1 MTLPKKVAKE
11 ARTPM
16 YVVDSKRLIKN
27 RVADLDWQA
36 LEQSLWEYGY
46 AKTPALLSQQEC
58 EELIQLYPNDSKF
71 RSRIDMARFR
81 FGVGD
86 YKYFA
91 EPLPEIVQALRS
103 NFYPPLASVANRWME
118 ALGGKEEYPS
128 TLPPFLECCRKRGQS
143 KPTPLLLHYEKDGY
157 NCLHQD
163 LYGDVAFPL
172 QMTCFL
178 SQPGRDYTGGE
189 FLLLEQRPRA
199 QSKAEVIATQQGE
212 IVIFTTRYRPARG
225 TRGFYRVNIRH
236 GVSRVASGVR
246 YTLGII
252 FHNAK

>member
-1 MTLPKKVAKE
+1 MH
-11 ARTPM
+11 
-16 YVVDSKRLIKN
+16 VVDFKPPITKRI
-27 RVADLDWQA
+27 ADLNWEA
-36 LEQSLWEYGY
+36 LEQSVWEYGY
-46 AKTPALLSQQEC
+46 AKTPALLTRQEC
-58 EELIQLYPNDSKF
+58 EELIGLYPDDSRF

-91 EPLPEIVQALRS
+91 EPLPEIVQELRS
-103 NFYPPLASVANRWME
+103 NFYPPLAGIANRWME
-118 ALGGKEEYPS
+118 ALGSKEHFPP
-128 TLPPFLECCRKRGQS
+128 TLVEFLERCRKRGQS

-163 LYGDVAFPL
+163 LYGELAFPL

-199 QSKAEVIATQQGE
+199 QSRAEVIATQQGE

-225 TRGFYRVNIRH
+225 TKGFYRVNIRH
-236 GVSRVASGVR
+236 GVSRIASGVR
-246 YTLGII
+246 YTLGVI

>member
-1 MTLPKKVAKE
+1 MNLPKKAIRE

-16 YVVDSKRLIKN
+16 YVVDPKRQMKK
-27 RVADLDWQA
+27 RTADLDWEA

-46 AKTPALLSQQEC
+46 ARTPTLLSRQEC
-58 EELIQLYPNDSKF
+58 EELIGLYPDDSKF

-91 EPLPEIVQALRS
+91 EPLPEIVQELRS
-103 NFYPPLASVANRWME
+103 KFYPHLAPVANRWMK
-118 ALGGKEEYPS
+118 ALGSKEDYPP
-128 TLPPFLECCRKRGQS
+128 TLPEFLERCRKRGQA

-163 LYGDVAFPL
+163 LYGELAFPL

-178 SQPGRDYTGGE
+178 NQPGRDYTGGE

-225 TRGFYRVNIRH
+225 TKGFYRVNIRH
-236 GVSRVASGVR
+236 GVSRVTSGVR
-246 YTLGII
+246 YTLGVI

>member
-1 MTLPKKVAKE
+1 MTLPKKTAGKT
-11 ARTPM
+11 RIPRC
-16 YVVDSKRLIKN
+16 VVDSKLHIRQ
-27 RVADLDWQA
+27 RVADLDWRA
-36 LEQSLWEYGY
+36 LEESLWEYGY

-58 EELIQLYPNDSKF
+58 EELVRLYPDDSKF

-81 FGVGD
+81 FGLGE

-91 EPLPEIVQALRS
+91 EPLPQIVQELRS
-103 NFYPPLASVANRWME
+103 NFYPPLSAVANRWTE
-118 ALGGKEEYPS
+118 ALGSRGDYAS
-128 TLPPFLECCRKRGQS
+128 TLPEFLERCRKRGQS

-163 LYGDVAFPL
+163 LYGELAFPL

-225 TRGFYRVNIRH
+225 TKGFYRVNIRH
-236 GVSRVASGVR
+236 GVSRVTSGVR
-246 YTLGII
+246 YTLGVI
-252 FHNAK
+252 FHNAR

>member
-1 MTLPKKVAKE
+1 MSLPKKPVRE
-11 ARTPM
+11 ARSPM
-16 YVVDSKRLIKN
+16 YVFDSKPQMKKRI
-27 RVADLDWQA
+27 ADLDWQT
-36 LEQSLWEYGY
+36 LERSLWEYGY
-46 AKTPALLSQQEC
+46 AKTPALLSRQEC
-58 EELIQLYPNDSKF
+58 EELTGLYCDDSKF

-91 EPLPEIVQALRS
+91 EPLPEIVQELRS
-103 NFYPPLASVANRWME
+103 NFYPHLAAVANGWMK
-118 ALGGKEEYPS
+118 ALGSKEDYPP
-128 TLPPFLECCRKRGQS
+128 TLPEFLERCRKHRQS

-163 LYGDVAFPL
+163 LYGELAFPL

-178 SQPGRDYTGGE
+178 SEPGRDYLGGE

-225 TRGFYRVNIRH
+225 TKGFYRANIRH
-236 GVSRVASGVR
+236 GVSRVTSGVR
-246 YTLGII
+246 YTLGVI